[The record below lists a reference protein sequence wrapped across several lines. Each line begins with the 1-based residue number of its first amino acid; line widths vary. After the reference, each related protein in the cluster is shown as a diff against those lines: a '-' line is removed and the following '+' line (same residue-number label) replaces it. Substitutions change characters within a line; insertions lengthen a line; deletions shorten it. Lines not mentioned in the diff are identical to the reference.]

1 MCKRRKMVI
10 LPVVLCCLLGI
21 LFLKEPVLAAEGFA
35 NGLRLCTSTVL
46 PALFPFFVLTDLLL
60 TCPLR
65 NRIFRPAARLLG
77 LENEIAIPVL
87 VLSWVGGYA
96 VCAKMVGNLQKNR
109 LLNARDAALVI
120 LLGCCSSPGFV
131 IGCVGGLL
139 MGNVRLGILFYWLQ
153 LAANLAAAALCIGLL
168 PRKTAQSVSPKA
180 TVPESLSFSN
190 AIGNAVGSCLQV
202 CGCVLFFRMTEAV
215 LVPFLPQTA
224 LTIPVMSAFLE
235 ISAGCSDFAA
245 LGGRYALYGC
255 CTCLSV
261 LGLSVWAQISLLLQG
276 AVPLRLLLVHR
287 TVHLFV
293 FLAMVGLL
301 VRFLPGTVVV
311 YRSMAARV
319 VTTQRLP
326 WDAAVLVFAFLC
338 ASLYKVRQNFY
349 NK

>member
-10 LPVVLCCLLGI
+10 LPVVTVERCVI

-96 VCAKMVGNLQKNR
+96 VCAKMVGNLRKNR
-109 LLNARDAALVI
+109 LLNARDAALVV

-139 MGNVRLGILFYWLQ
+139 MGNVRLGILFFWLQ

-180 TVPESLSFSN
+180 TVPESVSFSN

-202 CGCVLFFRMTEAV
+202 CGCVLFFPHDRSRTGTVSSSNGTYHTRDECFFGDQRRLFGFCRAGRALCAV
-215 LVPFLPQTA
+215 WMLCLPECAGAFGVGADLLAASGSGAAAFAACASDGSSVCIFGDGWTFGAFSPRNGGGIPQHGGTRCHHTA
-224 LTIPVMSAFLE
+224 VAMGRCSSRLCIPVRFP
-235 ISAGCSDFAA
+235 
-245 LGGRYALYGC
+245 
-255 CTCLSV
+255 
-261 LGLSVWAQISLLLQG
+261 LQG
-276 AVPLRLLLVHR
+276 QAKLL
-287 TVHLFV
+287 
-293 FLAMVGLL
+293 
-301 VRFLPGTVVV
+301 
-311 YRSMAARV
+311 
-319 VTTQRLP
+319 
-326 WDAAVLVFAFLC
+326 
-338 ASLYKVRQNFY
+338 
-349 NK
+349 